1 MVKPLVIIGMSLL
14 GAMCTFSQVS
24 ADEPETYTRQDS
36 IATNVTSVSANDT
49 QLSNVQAASINLNNY
64 YTTNPGKIVMLVD
77 AHTYTDNELK
87 NPLKKVT
94 KGSVINV
101 YGVEIAPSGYPRLK
115 VDGGYLTANKNNVI
129 KVTDKIENC
138 YTVNPGQVALL
149 INDYVYSDVDFTS
162 RVRSIS
168 KGSLVTVQG
177 IEYTSTGYPR
187 LKVDGGYL
195 TANKS
200 LVTKP
205 TDKIANYYT
214 TNPGQVALLVN
225 DYVYSDLDFTTKV
238 RAVSKGTLISVQ
250 GIEYTS
256 DGYPRLKV
264 SGGYL
269 TANNSRVT
277 KPVSTLSNY
286 YVTNPGKIIMLVN
299 AHIYG
304 DVNLQNQGNAVT
316 KGTVVNVQ
324 GIEFAPNGYP
334 RLKVSGGYL
343 TANKANVAQYKET
356 ANSVKIQQVIK
367 LAKTKLGDPYTQS
380 QAGRLG
386 PNSFD
391 CSGFVYYL
399 YKTAA
404 GVTLNGTVTT
414 TEEKSGHEVS
424 LNALKPG
431 DLLFYGTRGSTY
443 HVGLYEG
450 NGVMIHA
457 STPEDGVK
465 ETQIQYYM
473 PSFARRILD

>member
-1 MVKPLVIIGMSLL
+1 MKTSFIIGVSLL
-14 GAMCTFSQVS
+14 SAMCIFSQAS
-24 ADEPETYTRQDS
+24 ANEQRTYTSQES
-36 IATNVTSVSANDT
+36 VATYETSSSSNSL
-49 QLSNVQAASINLNNY
+49 QLSNVETASINLSNY
-64 YTTNPGKIVMLVD
+64 YTTNPGKVVMLVD

-87 NPLKKVT
+87 NPIKKVT
-94 KGSVINV
+94 KGSVVNV

-115 VDGGYLTANKNNVI
+115 VDGGYLTANKKNVVKATEKINNY
-129 KVTDKIENC
+129 

-149 INDYVYSDVDFTS
+149 INDYVYSDVDFTNK
-162 RVRSIS
+162 VRSIS
-168 KGSLVTVQG
+168 KGSLITVQG
-177 IEYTSTGYPR
+177 IEYTSSGYPR

-214 TNPGQVALLVN
+214 SNPGQVALLVD
-225 DYVYSDLDFTTKV
+225 DYIYSDLDFTTKV
-238 RAVSKGTLISVQ
+238 RAVSKGTLVSVQ

-277 KPVSTLSNY
+277 RPVSTLSNY

-304 DVNLQNQGNAVT
+304 DVNLQNRGSAVT

-356 ANSVKIQQVIK
+356 ANNEKIQQVIK

-414 TEEKSGHEVS
+414 TEEKSGYEVS
-424 LNALKPG
+424 LNSLKPG
-431 DLLFYGTRGSTY
+431 DLLFYGARGSTY

-465 ETQIQYYM
+465 ETQFQYYM

>member
-1 MVKPLVIIGMSLL
+1 MKTSFIIGVSLL
-14 GAMCTFSQVS
+14 SAMCIFSQAS
-24 ADEPETYTRQDS
+24 ANEQRTYTSQES
-36 IATNVTSVSANDT
+36 VATYETSSSSNSL
-49 QLSNVQAASINLNNY
+49 QLSNVETASINLSNY
-64 YTTNPGKIVMLVD
+64 YTTNPGKVVMLVD

-87 NPLKKVT
+87 NPIKKVT
-94 KGSVINV
+94 KGSVVNV

-115 VDGGYLTANKNNVI
+115 VDGGYLTANKKNVVKATEKINNY
-129 KVTDKIENC
+129 

-149 INDYVYSDVDFTS
+149 INDYVYSDVDFTNK
-162 RVRSIS
+162 VRSIS
-168 KGSLVTVQG
+168 KGSLITVQG
-177 IEYTSTGYPR
+177 IEYTSSGYPR

-214 TNPGQVALLVN
+214 SNPGQVALLVD
-225 DYVYSDLDFTTKV
+225 DYIYSDLDFTTKV
-238 RAVSKGTLISVQ
+238 RAVSKGTLVSVQ

-264 SGGYL
+264 SEGYL

-277 KPVSTLSNY
+277 RPVSTLSNY

-304 DVNLQNQGNAVT
+304 DVNLQNRGSAVT

-356 ANSVKIQQVIK
+356 ANNEKIQQVIK

-414 TEEKSGHEVS
+414 TEEKSGYEVS
-424 LNALKPG
+424 LNSLKPG
-431 DLLFYGTRGSTY
+431 DLLFYGARGSTY